1 MKGSG
6 DAWDIIR
13 YTGSAPHLYCK
24 TISRR
29 VTVSEV
35 IEAVQKRGTYVK
47 ITCPKGLDVTAKYLL
62 PRLPRLDA
70 EKANAVLKFANF
82 VGLNL

>member
-1 MKGSG
+1 MSASENK
-6 DAWDIIR
+6 WDVVR
-13 YTGSAPHLYCK
+13 YTGSAPHLYCR

-47 ITCPKGLDVTAKYLL
+47 ITCPKGFDVTAKYLL
-62 PRLPRLDA
+62 PRLPKLDA